1 MFVLAF
7 AVLWILVVIKKGFG
21 IRADFLRNK
30 LLLVLEE
37 LPSPGGA
44 GLLAAEL
51 QEHSL
56 DTRDLKEFCQARSPD
71 EPASLD
77 LQSPAVLF
85 QFP

>member
-37 LPSPGGA
+37 LPSLRGA
-44 GLLAAEL
+44 SLLASEL
-51 QEHSL
+51 EELSF
-56 DTRDLKEFCQARSPD
+56 DARGLKELCRS
-71 EPASLD
+71 
-77 LQSPAVLF
+77 
-85 QFP
+85 